1 MELVREYSNEIYIKN
16 GTSDGSWGLF
26 KPVKQSDGE
35 IPLVRLLM
43 NYSKY
48 ISDKNDGIDK
58 IDKNFKY
65 RENYSDYENLISSY
79 NQYLNNRMSK
89 DTLIKLESSP
99 GYYINYNV
107 EENIIKEISDTIN
120 V

>member
-107 EENIIKEISDTIN
+107 
-120 V
+120 